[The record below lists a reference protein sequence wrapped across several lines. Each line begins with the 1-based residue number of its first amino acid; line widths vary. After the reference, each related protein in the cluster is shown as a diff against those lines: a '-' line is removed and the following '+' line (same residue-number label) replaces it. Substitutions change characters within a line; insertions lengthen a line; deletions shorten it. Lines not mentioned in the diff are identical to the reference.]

1 MPSPAFTMTALARR
15 TPADLPVWMLAPS
28 LRRLA
33 HRTAPR
39 PRLSPKWPCLQ
50 EEAQASHEIIDAL
63 ADTIGKLPGVIPAD
77 TPLNAPGLGFGLEE
91 DLARGQPEAFVS
103 APCWVN
109 LRPDGSMHLGL
120 RPEWAQK
127 VVNHGWAT
135 IHPFARYMA
144 GAVPPQ
150 SLVVFAPQNRLE
162 LSIAIRIAEAAHGYA
177 MGRIGD
183 VILPDTRW

>member
-1 MPSPAFTMTALARR
+1 MQAAPEFINALAG
-15 TPADLPVWMLAPS
+15 A
-28 LRRLA
+28 
-33 HRTAPR
+33 
-39 PRLSPKWPCLQ
+39 
-50 EEAQASHEIIDAL
+50 
-63 ADTIGKLPGVIPAD
+63 IGRFPGVIPAD
-77 TPLNAPGLGFGLEE
+77 TPLKSPGLGFGLEE
-91 DLARGQPEAFVS
+91 DLARGQPEAFIS
-103 APCWVN
+103 TPCWVN

-150 SLVVFAPQNRLE
+150 SLVVFAPQSRIE
-162 LSIAIRIAEAAHGYA
+162 LSIALRIAEAAHGYA

>member
-1 MPSPAFTMTALARR
+1 
-15 TPADLPVWMLAPS
+15 MLATS
-28 LRRLA
+28 
-33 HRTAPR
+33 
-39 PRLSPKWPCLQ
+39 
-50 EEAQASHEIIDAL
+50 EIIDAM
-63 ADTIGKLPGVIPAD
+63 ADAIGKLPGVIPAD
-77 TPLNAPGLGFGLEE
+77 TPLGSPGLGFGLEE
-91 DLARGQPEAFVS
+91 DMARGQPEAFVS

-150 SLVVFAPQNRLE
+150 SLVVFAPRSGAE
-162 LSIAIRIAEAAHGYA
+162 LAVAVRIAEAAHGYA
-177 MGRIGD
+177 VGRIGD

>member
-1 MPSPAFTMTALARR
+1 MTALARR
-15 TPADLPVWMLAPS
+15 TPADLPVWTLAPS
-28 LRRLA
+28 LRRLGN
-33 HRTAPR
+33 RTSPR

-50 EEAQASHEIIDAL
+50 VEMQADAAMVDAL
-63 ADTIGKLPGVIPAD
+63 AQALGALDGVIRAR
-77 TPLNAPGLGFGLEE
+77 TPLDAPGLGFGLEE
-91 DLARGQPEAFVS
+91 EIARGQPEAFIG

-150 SLVVFAPQNRLE
+150 SLVVFAPRDRRE
-162 LSIAIRIAEAAHGYA
+162 LSVTIRIATAAHGYA